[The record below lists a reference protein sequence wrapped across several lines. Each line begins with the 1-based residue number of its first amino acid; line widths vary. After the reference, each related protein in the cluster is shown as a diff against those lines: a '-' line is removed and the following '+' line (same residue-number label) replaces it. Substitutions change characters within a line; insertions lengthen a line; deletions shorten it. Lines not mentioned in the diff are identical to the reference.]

1 MCSDLRLAAAR
12 YAHDMQNWL
21 TRLLQLVVCFS
32 MVLGVEA
39 AGGGPTASA
48 GAYVA
53 TTAIAAA
60 AVRDAFRSND
70 ADEEQET
77 SDASDS

>member
-1 MCSDLRLAAAR
+1 
-12 YAHDMQNWL
+12 MQNWL